1 MKDKFI
7 EIYKTNIIR
16 DGSDK
21 LLEWLE
27 KSDFFTAPASTRFHG
42 AVEGGLVKHSVNV
55 YNRLEKILIE
65 TELQKTGNMGDSV
78 LETAAIC
85 GLLHDVCKV
94 NFYKT
99 EMRNVKVNGNWEQQ
113 PYYTVEDQLPYG
125 HGEKAVYIISGFMR
139 LTRDEAMAINWHMGG
154 FDERVKG
161 GSYSLGEAFRKYP
174 IALNLHIAD
183 MQAIYFDEV
192 KDK

>member
-183 MQAIYFDEV
+183 MQATYFDEV